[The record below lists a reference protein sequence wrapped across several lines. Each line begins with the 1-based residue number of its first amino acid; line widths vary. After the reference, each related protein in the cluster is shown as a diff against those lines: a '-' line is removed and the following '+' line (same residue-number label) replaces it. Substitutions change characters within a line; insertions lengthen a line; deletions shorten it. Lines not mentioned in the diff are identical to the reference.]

1 MNALTKIQVNKQKYN
16 GYSNRDTWVVILW
29 LLNDENN
36 YNKLLKLDSGSVDNI
51 KLETLKRHF
60 VYKYEQI
67 QWGNVNLEEVR
78 RVIKETLESIEEKK
92 QWKTL
97 V

>member
-1 MNALTKIQVNKQKYN
+1 MSKIQFSNQKYN

-36 YNKLLKLDSGSVDNI
+36 YNKLLKLDSGSVSNI

-60 VYKYEQI
+60 VYRYEQI
-67 QWGNVNLEEVR
+67 QWGNVNLEEVQG
-78 RVIKETLESIEEKK
+78 VIKETLESIEDNK